1 MIQRH
6 ITIGSE
12 FFAKAFNDYADWH
25 WAIMRE
31 FFQNSVD
38 AGANNIF
45 VTICELGGQTH
56 LEVRNDGE
64 PMSKE
69 ILVDKLLALGGSG
82 KNFDGENTGGFGKAK
97 EILYLAHESYSVH
110 TANLFVEGSGATYT
124 LAEDVEY
131 FDGTH
136 SGVVIDGCHADKL
149 QQQALWWIT
158 LAQCKATFII
168 NGDEYEADQ
177 RKGSPRR
184 DLGFGKVYSNKS
196 GQYQMVVRINGMPMF
211 TERTAFDRLVIVEL
225 KGDSSDVMTSN
236 RDGLV
241 RPFGSE
247 LSEFVTELAVDKRSA
262 LKGRS
267 GPRYTEYRG
276 TKLCHSSSIDVAA
289 VVGAESLESREY
301 PEGVELVAAR
311 VIDDTP
317 ESGPVEG
324 ISVLDEEHL
333 FSQAVPDEFF
343 DTSPAGTVHGAADLR
358 MGQVEDRRQVATLGT
373 NFILK
378 NETDLKIP
386 RYFDPGSGA
395 LSSYSFKLIRYWG
408 RIMLEMHRLFDHEGE
423 FSIGFIFDEGD
434 VYATEAECEQG
445 DYGLVY
451 YLNPC
456 KIVEQSGSYSK
467 SFKKRFLLTE
477 RDRLVMIGLHEFVHA
492 VGNSWHDE
500 TYANKLTDMGAFVMK
515 HRRRFNW
522 CFR

>member
-1 MIQRH
+1 MIERH

-12 FFAKAFNDYADWH
+12 FFSKAFNDYANWQ

-38 AGANNIF
+38 AGATDIR
-45 VTICELGGQTH
+45 VAIRESDGQTY
-56 LEVRNDGE
+56 LEVTNNGE
-64 PMSKE
+64 PMDEE

-97 EILYLAHESYSVH
+97 EILYFCHKSYLIHSGDF
-110 TANLFVEGSGATYT
+110 LVEGNGATYT
-124 LAEDVEY
+124 LDGDVP
-131 FDGTH
+131 FNDGTT
-136 SGVVIDGCHADKL
+136 SKIVIDGHHEEKL
-149 QQQALWWIT
+149 LQAAKSWVG
-158 LAQCKATFII
+158 LAQCKATFTI
-168 NGDEYEADQ
+168 NGEEREADM

-184 DLGFGKVYSNKS
+184 DLGYGKVYSNKS
-196 GQYQMVVRINGMPMF
+196 SSYRMVVRINGMPMF
-211 TERTAFDRLVIVEL
+211 VEHTSFDRLVIVEL
-225 KGDSSDVMTSN
+225 KGDSSEVMTSN

-241 RPFGSE
+241 QPFSSE
-247 LSEFVTELAVDKRSA
+247 LSDFVTELAVDKRSA

-276 TKLCHSSSIDVAA
+276 TKLCHSSALDVIA
-289 VVGAESLESREY
+289 VVDAEPRSEY
-301 PEGVELVAAR
+301 PEEVQLTAALV
-311 VIDDTP
+311 VDETP
-317 ESGPVEG
+317 AGGPVEG
-324 ISVLDEEHL
+324 ISVIDDDEGD
-333 FSQAVPDEFF
+333 FDEVEDFF
-343 DTSPAGTVHGAADLR
+343 TNTSPAQTVQRAADLCMEQPEVR
-358 MGQVEDRRQVATLGT
+358 KQVATLGT

-378 NETDLKIP
+378 NETDLKVP
-386 RYFDPGSGA
+386 RYYDPGSGD
-395 LSSYSFKLIRYWG
+395 LSAYSHKLVRYWG

-456 KIVEQSGSYSK
+456 RIVEQSGSYSK
-467 SFKKRFLLTE
+467 SFKKRFKLTE

-515 HRRRFNW
+515 HRKRFNW